1 MPSTVIKIRAPIKET
16 QRTAGGGWFPAA
28 DTAGT
33 CFVVCSGILN
43 YKEGEMLNL
52 DGALE
57 KYGLSMPEPPA
68 KGGIYEPVKEFG
80 ENFCYLSGCGP
91 LINGKQL
98 YRGKLG
104 AEYTVEEGQA
114 AARYCVLNLLANL
127 KARIGD
133 LDRVRR
139 IVKMLCFVAG
149 TDTFYEH
156 PQVANGGSQLLED
169 IFGLERGRCARSA
182 VGMNALPGNIPVEIE
197 LLVELT

>member
-1 MPSTVIKIRAPIKET
+1 
-16 QRTAGGGWFPAA
+16 
-28 DTAGT
+28 
-33 CFVVCSGILN
+33 VVCPQSKRLGWTNIN
-43 YKEGEMLNL
+43 YKEGVMADL
-52 DGALE
+52 DGALR

-80 ENFCYLSGCGP
+80 GNFCYLSGCGP
-91 LINGKQL
+91 VINGEQL

-127 KARIGD
+127 EAKIGD
-133 LDRVRR
+133 LRRVKR

-149 TDTFYEH
+149 TDTFYEQ

-169 IFGLERGRCARSA
+169 IFGLEAGRCSRSA

-197 LLVELT
+197 LLVELV

>member
-1 MPSTVIKIRAPIKET
+1 MV
-16 QRTAGGGWFPAA
+16 
-28 DTAGT
+28 
-33 CFVVCSGILN
+33 
-43 YKEGEMLNL
+43 NL
-52 DGALE
+52 DGALG
-57 KYGLSMPEPPA
+57 KYGLSMPDPPA
-68 KGGIYEPVKEFG
+68 KGGIYEPVREFG

-91 LINGKQL
+91 LVNGKQL

-139 IVKMLCFVAG
+139 IVKMICFVAG

-169 IFGLERGRCARSA
+169 IFGVERGRSARSA

-197 LLVELT
+197 LLVELEPPEDPAAPKPGA

>member
-1 MPSTVIKIRAPIKET
+1 VHFIYVQFLRY
-16 QRTAGGGWFPAA
+16 
-28 DTAGT
+28 
-33 CFVVCSGILN
+33 LN
-43 YKEGEMLNL
+43 WKEGIMVNL
-52 DGALE
+52 DGVLG

-68 KGGIYEPVKEFG
+68 RGGVYEPVKEFWG
-80 ENFCYLSGCGP
+80 NFCYLSGCGP
-91 LINGKQL
+91 LVKGKQP

-127 KARIGD
+127 EARIGD
-133 LDRVRR
+133 QNRVRR

-149 TDTFYEH
+149 TDTFYDH

-169 IFGLERGRCARSA
+169 IFGVETGRCARSA

-197 LLVELT
+197 LLVELEPPEDPAALKPGV